1 MATPK
6 EQAEKSVDRMKTET
20 IHAQALTL
28 EYLRR
33 RVDEL
38 EQINTKLTE
47 SNRSLQLKLLS
58 ANRTIDRMKGE
69 ATT

>member
-1 MATPK
+1 
-6 EQAEKSVDRMKTET
+6 MKTET

-38 EQINTKLTE
+38 EQINTKLPD

>member
-1 MATPK
+1 
-6 EQAEKSVDRMKTET
+6 MKTET

-38 EQINTKLTE
+38 EQANTKLTE
-47 SNRSLQLKLLS
+47 ANRSLQLKLLS
-58 ANRTIDRMKGE
+58 ANRTIDRIQGG

>member
-1 MATPK
+1 
-6 EQAEKSVDRMKTET
+6 MKTET

-38 EQINTKLTE
+38 EQEIKTLTK
-47 SNRSLQLKLLS
+47 SQRSLQLKLLS
-58 ANRTIDRMKGE
+58 ANRTIERMQGG

>member
-1 MATPK
+1 
-6 EQAEKSVDRMKTET
+6 MKTET

-33 RVDEL
+33 RIDEL

>member
-1 MATPK
+1 
-6 EQAEKSVDRMKTET
+6 MKTET
-20 IHAQALTL
+20 IHAQALML

-38 EQINTKLTE
+38 EQANTKLTE
-47 SNRSLQLKLLS
+47 ANRSLQLKLLS
-58 ANRTIDRMKGE
+58 ANRTIERIQGG